1 MTAFCGALK
10 AMFEFFQNLFNT
22 ADFPPRWRCG
32 EWTPGHGWLHI
43 LSDAAIWS
51 AYYAIPF
58 VLAYVAY
65 RRRDVPFRLLFWLF
79 GAFILACGTTHLLEA
94 LVFWW
99 PAYRFLGLVKLATAI
114 ASWAT
119 VIALIP
125 LIPKTLQLR
134 TPNQLEEEVIKRTSE
149 LAAANASLE
158 REIAERKR
166 AEDEIRKLNGE
177 LCDADQRK
185 DEFLAMLAHEL
196 RNPLAPIRSG
206 LELLAMRGEKSEL
219 VPLMQDQVSHLV
231 RLVDDLLHVSRLLGR
246 KVELRRELVR
256 VDKVVEQAIAIARPS
271 IDAHQHVLAVSLPT
285 EPIWLDADPVRLVE
299 VVANLLHNAAKY
311 TPSGGEVNLVVER
324 QADEA
329 VVRVIDTGV
338 GIEPDL
344 LPLVFDL
351 FVQGQRPIDRS
362 LGGLGI
368 GLTVVRNLVE
378 MHGGTVEARSGG
390 PGQGAEF
397 IVHLPATP
405 AGEKK
410 GPASQEPDPTRPHR
424 VLIVEDHP
432 VAAKMLALALRE
444 AGNHEVRVVDDGYAA
459 LETAQA
465 FRPELV
471 LLDIGLP
478 GIDGYEVA
486 MRLRKMPDGDK
497 FFIVAVTG
505 YGQEEDRRRS
515 QEAGFDEHLLKPVA
529 LDRLRDLFRHPKLL
543 HQRLA

>member
-1 MTAFCGALK
+1 ML
-10 AMFEFFQNLFNT
+10 EFFQNLFST
-22 ADFPPRWRCG
+22 AGFPPRWQCG
-32 EWTPGHGWLHI
+32 EWTTGHGWLHI
-43 LSDAAIWS
+43 LSDVAIWS

-65 RRRDVPFRLLFWLF
+65 RRRDIPFRLMFWLF
-79 GAFILACGTTHLLEA
+79 AAFILACGTTHLMEA
-94 LVFWW
+94 LIFWW
-99 PAYRFLGLVKLATAI
+99 PAYRLLGFVKLATAI
-114 ASWAT
+114 ASWGT

-134 TPNQLEEEVIKRTSE
+134 TPDQLEEEVNKRTAE
-149 LAAANASLE
+149 LAEANLSLE

-166 AEDEIRKLNGE
+166 AEDEVRKLNDQ
-177 LCDADQRK
+177 LRDADRRK

-206 LELLAMRGEKSEL
+206 LELLAMRGEKSEI

-231 RLVDDLLHVSRLLGR
+231 RLVDDLLHVSRLLCG

-256 VDKVVEQAIAIARPS
+256 IDKVVEQAIATARPS
-271 IDAHQHVLAVSLPT
+271 IDAHQHGLAVSLPA

-299 VVANLLHNAAKY
+299 VVENLLHNAAKY
-311 TPSGGEVNLVVER
+311 TPTGGKISLTVER
-324 QADEA
+324 HADEA

-344 LPLVFDL
+344 LPRVFEL
-351 FVQGQRPIDRS
+351 FVQGHRPIDRS
-362 LGGLGI
+362 QGGLGI
-368 GLTVVRNLVE
+368 GLTLVHNLVE

-390 PGQGAEF
+390 AGRGAEF
-397 IVHLPATP
+397 IVRLPARP
-405 AGEKK
+405 AGEKENQ
-410 GPASQEPDPTRPHR
+410 ASQEPDPTRPHR

-432 VAAKMLALALRE
+432 VAARMLALALRE
-444 AGNHEVRVVDDGYAA
+444 AGNHEVEIVDDGYAA
-459 LETAQA
+459 LETAKT

-478 GIDGYEVA
+478 GINGYEVA
-486 MRLRKMPDGDK
+486 MRLREMPDGDK
-497 FFIVAVTG
+497 FLIVAVTG

-529 LDRLRDLFRHPKLL
+529 LDVLKKLFRHPKLL
-543 HQRLA
+543 HHRRD